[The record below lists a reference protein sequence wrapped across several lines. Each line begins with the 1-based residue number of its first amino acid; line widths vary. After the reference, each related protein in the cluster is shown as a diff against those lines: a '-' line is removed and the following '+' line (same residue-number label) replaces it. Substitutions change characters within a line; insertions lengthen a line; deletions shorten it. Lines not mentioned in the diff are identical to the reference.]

1 MVSVYINK
9 FKYNNLENR
18 QIIKLLK
25 LAASLME
32 LHDENPFKIRSYTN
46 AIYGLERVEEPL
58 ASLSTSE
65 LENLDGVG
73 KSTAAKIAEMLDTG
87 TFAELKRLLEITP
100 EGVIKMMDI
109 KGVGPKKI
117 RTLWKELGVESPD
130 ALVAACDAGQVAA
143 LRGFGEKTQASIKE
157 ALQLAATYE
166 GKLLYAQAEPLAIA
180 LQQAL
185 KKAGLPGQISATGD
199 LRRKMEIV
207 EKMQFV
213 IGSDKLA
220 DVMALLNDLPLLEKN
235 EKVSGPFAWRGT
247 LVETG
252 IEIEFLVYPENKFWS
267 QVFINTGTLAHLQAR
282 AVARECSLLQIARSE
297 TFTSEEAI
305 YQQAGLAYV
314 EPELREGTFELEA
327 AREGKLPALLEMADL
342 RGTLHNHSTYSD
354 GRNTLREM
362 ALHCKSLGYEYLGI
376 SDHSQTAYYAG
387 GLKAEDIR
395 RQHEEIDQLNKEL
408 APFKI
413 FKGIESDILQDG
425 SLDYSDEILAS
436 FDFIV
441 ASVHGNLKMEE
452 SVATRRLLKAI
463 ENPFTTFLGH
473 PTGRLLLKREGYPID
488 HKAVIDA
495 CAKHGVIIE
504 INANPLRL
512 DMDWRWVHYALEQG
526 VTLSINPDAHVTS
539 GYKDM
544 YWGVCVGRKGG
555 LGKEQTF
562 NALSLQEVEKY
573 FESRR
578 QKR

>member
-1 MVSVYINK
+1 
-9 FKYNNLENR
+9 
-18 QIIKLLK
+18 
-25 LAASLME
+25 ME

-87 TFAELKRLLEITP
+87 TFAELKRLLDITP

-117 RTLWKELGVESPD
+117 RTLWKELGVESPE
-130 ALVAACDAGQVAA
+130 ALIEACDAGKVAA

-157 ALQLAATYE
+157 ALALAATYE
-166 GKLLYAQAEPLAIA
+166 GKLLYAQAEPLANA

-185 KKAGLPGQISATGD
+185 QKAGLPGQICATGD
-199 LRRKMEIV
+199 VRRKMEIV

-213 IGSDKLA
+213 IGSDSLA
-220 DVMALLNDLPLLEKN
+220 KVMDLLNDLPLLEKD
-235 EKVSGPFAWRGT
+235 EKRSGPFAWRGK
-247 LVETG
+247 LIETG
-252 IEIEFLVYPENKFWS
+252 IEVEFLVYPAAKFWS
-267 QVFINTGTLAHLQAR
+267 QVFINTGALSHLTAQA
-282 AVARECSLLQIARSE
+282 ASQECNLLQIARSE
-297 TFTSEEAI
+297 SFNTEEAI
-305 YQQAGLAYV
+305 YKKAGFAYI

-327 AREGKLPALLEMADL
+327 ARTGKLPLLLEMKDL
-342 RGTLHNHSTYSD
+342 KGTLHNHSTYSD

-362 ALHCKSLGYEYLGI
+362 ALHCKALGYEYLGI

-387 GLKAEDIR
+387 GLKADDIR

-425 SLDYSDEILAS
+425 SLDYPDDILAS

-441 ASVHGNLKMEE
+441 ASIHGNLKMEE
-452 SVATRRLLKAI
+452 AVATRRLIKAI
-463 ENPFTTFLGH
+463 ENPYTTFLGH

-495 CAKHGVIIE
+495 CARHGVIIE

-512 DMDWRWVHYALEQG
+512 DIDWRWVHYALEQG
-526 VTLSINPDAHVTS
+526 VTISINPDAHVTS
-539 GYKDM
+539 GYNDM

-555 LGKEQTF
+555 LSKEQTF
-562 NALSLQEVEKY
+562 NALPLAEVEKY
-573 FESRR
+573 LETRK